1 MNKQNAVVAR
11 NYATQKYADTLTSNT
26 NALNEKAIRSAV
38 DATAN
43 AHRDDYLLNNNY
55 TGTKRRFNNSL
66 VKVGGEYAYIT
77 QGGAARQIDG
87 GVESSWNDTDNDNY
101 VKFTDIPYSN
111 CPNTVI
117 DLSSYSSINDLKSNK
132 TAIFQAN
139 EITNHTL
146 TACGAEGEIVYINK
160 FMEFSPVK
168 MDGENRFQP
177 GEGNGFVYLDKWKT
191 TDWERVVPLAA
202 QLACESGY
210 QVMKLEIG
218 NDVGVPYVYCY
229 GSDYNLDDIGLSD
242 NYTTSKGGNKSTV
255 TNPCDDKGL
264 FYPKETIPK
273 FSSEVIDG
281 LPTITKNGGKIRSQ
295 KYITT
300 KTASGST
307 ITTPV
312 ECSHFTTFTQS
323 YKITCN
329 EMSDYPENI
338 PTGIQRCNAVYAVWN
353 QGITNSNIYVGN
365 VGYITPD
372 GEVQHISKNMLMY
385 LDSKVDKLITY
396 QGKRVCMQSKQ
407 YMTNT
412 DQILKTVAMTLE
424 DARTWCANNTNCAGF
439 HILNDTNETGMGM
452 VTFFKKAGVLC
463 GETLQTFNSMLPLT
477 EDPYTYD
484 HGCTT
489 VWKPLILK
497 IKNPNNQFLTTDNIK
512 NPTFGK
518 KNRGEGNVDANY
530 FYDDNSDYIW
540 DVRNITGG
548 CPYTIRSGL
557 YGQLWYGYR
566 NNGYTAEDNPG
577 FICKKLQTTTTD
589 YYNSY
594 INTNLPNS
602 INQIKTQLLP
612 NLQYVA
618 NTLENIMTASKQKEP
633 TNSMKSDKNQ
643 VEGLTTIEQEY
654 GDEIVNV
661 LNQSIPKK
669 VNFNGKSYTII
680 NKNQLNS
687 YGIIKAQLQQGLITS
702 GDANIQ
708 MSVLFNNGN
717 PKAALMKGKKSSVSV
732 TTDETET
739 TTSDTTTD
747 TTTDTTEDVSNYEGT
762 DVSKGYKTH
771 GPVEFPSNS
780 TKSSN
785 VINIIDSMSENSQ
798 GLNQQMG
805 KIVKQFDAMGEV
817 TSGSV
822 EAMDQDSS
830 VMMMKN
836 FYGYGGWVIVSFLI
850 IFGILVFGFNLIPS
864 LNNKMMLMNL
874 TILLGI
880 ISAVLIVLKYNLWDY
895 FLTFLNNFIYHS

>member
-11 NYATQKYADTLTSNT
+11 NYATQKYADTLTSKT
-26 NALNEKAIRSAV
+26 NALNDKARRSAV

-55 TGTKRRFNNSL
+55 TDTKRRFNNSL
-66 VKVGGEYAYIT
+66 VNVNGGYAYIT
-77 QGGAARQIDG
+77 QGGAMRKIIGGID
-87 GVESSWNDTDNDNY
+87 SNWNTTDNGNY
-101 VKFTDIPYSN
+101 VKFSDIPYSN
-111 CPNTVI
+111 CPDTAI
-117 DLSSYSSINDLKSNK
+117 DLSISDAESELKSDK

-139 EITNHTL
+139 EITNYTL

-168 MDGENRFQP
+168 MGGKYRFQP

-191 TDWERVVPLAA
+191 IDWERVVPLAA

-210 QVMKLEIG
+210 QVMKLVIG
-218 NDVGVPYVYCY
+218 NDGGTPYVYCY

-242 NYTTSKGGNKSTV
+242 NYTTSKGGNKSTAV
-255 TNPCDDKGL
+255 SPCNDKRL
-264 FYPKETIPK
+264 FYPKDTK
-273 FSSEVIDG
+273 SKWSSDFIDG
-281 LPTITKNGGKIRSQ
+281 IPTITENGGKISPQ
-295 KYITT
+295 KYTT
-300 KTASGST
+300 KTSKKDIKRT
-307 ITTPV
+307 IPV

-323 YKITCN
+323 YKITCD
-329 EMSDYPENI
+329 EMSDYPSTI

-353 QGITNSNIYVGN
+353 QGIKNSNIYVGN

-372 GEVQHISKNMLMY
+372 GKVQHISKNMLMY
-385 LDSKVDKLITY
+385 LDKQVDKLITY
-396 QGKRVCMQSKQ
+396 QDKRVCMQSKQ
-407 YMTNT
+407 YLSNTN
-412 DQILKTVAMTLE
+412 QILKTVAMTLE
-424 DARTWCANNTNCAGF
+424 DARTQCANNTNCAGF

-452 VTFFKKAGVLC
+452 VTFFKKAGVQC

-484 HGCTT
+484 YGCTT

-497 IKNPNNQFLTTDNIK
+497 IKNPNNKFLTTDNIK

-530 FYDDNSDYIW
+530 FNDDNSDYTW

-566 NNGYTAEDNPG
+566 NNGYTAENKPG
-577 FICKKLQTTTTD
+577 FICKTLQTTTTD

-618 NTLENIMTASKQKEP
+618 NTLDNIMNASKQKEP
-633 TNSMKSDKNQ
+633 TNSMNTNTTQ
-643 VEGLTTIEQEY
+643 VEGLTTIEKEY

-739 TTSDTTTD
+739 TTTGTTTG
-747 TTTDTTEDVSNYEGT
+747 TTSDVSNYEGT
-762 DVSKGYKTH
+762 KGYRRH

-780 TKSSN
+780 TKSKN
-785 VINIIDSMSENSQ
+785 VINVIDSMSENSQ

-805 KIVKQFDAMGEV
+805 HIVKQFDAMGEV
-817 TSGSV
+817 NNGSV
-822 EAMDQDSS
+822 DAMDQDSS

-836 FYGYGGWVIVSFLI
+836 LYGYGGWVIVSLLI
-850 IFGILVFGFNLIPS
+850 IVGILIFGFNLIPS
-864 LNNKMMLMNL
+864 LNNRMMLMNL
-874 TILLGI
+874 TIVLGI
-880 ISAVLIVLKYNLWDY
+880 VSTVLIVLKYNLWDV
-895 FLTFLNNFIYHS
+895 FLSFLNKFIYYN